1 MQEETG
7 IFLFTLAAHPLTCH
21 LVFHTER
28 SPYLPPS
35 CDPLE
40 PGKSVGPDWGRQ
52 GAKPPHHPPA
62 RSHRLKVR
70 SLWPATCICKC
81 PEFGFVRFTLTH
93 SFDNAWP
100 AKAAERILMILQVR
114 DGMAGRFRGK
124 KWAKKFGPKK
134 ALLSSRR
141 AASLLYS
148 LYKRWC
154 KCCLAQWYIGVGRAR
169 LNKPIPTRPP
179 LLPSLARAKD
189 INQGR
194 GESSEGVNTGIIP
207 WRCIPIPPR
216 PILPPALSHSASGVW
231 PASDGLGLLWETP
244 FGEKLGHSLCQC
256 RLSMEDMTRNA
267 KCPKLTENYCLNV
280 FLYFP
285 NKLSRYP
292 CSTIYSVWHW
302 MLTLLSVLVYL
313 SFQVSQFSSR
323 YCNSRGE
330 LCIARHYEL
339 CTHIWRSPTLR
350 SCQQRPLES
359 LVDPQ
364 TPLCCWC
371 EGPHVQCTLYTVYY
385 TAQVK
390 VR

>member
-1 MQEETG
+1 MTPLSLG
-7 IFLFTLAAHPLTCH
+7 KVLALIG
-21 LVFHTER
+21 E
-28 SPYLPPS
+28 
-35 CDPLE
+35 D
-40 PGKSVGPDWGRQ
+40 
-52 GAKPPHHPPA
+52 
-62 RSHRLKVR
+62 KVR
-70 SLWPATCICKC
+70 SPPITHQPDPIGWKLDLWPATCICKC

-216 PILPPALSHSASGVW
+216 PILPPALSHSGSGVW

-371 EGPHVQCTLYTVYY
+371 EALHVHSVLHCTL
-385 TAQVK
+385 QVK